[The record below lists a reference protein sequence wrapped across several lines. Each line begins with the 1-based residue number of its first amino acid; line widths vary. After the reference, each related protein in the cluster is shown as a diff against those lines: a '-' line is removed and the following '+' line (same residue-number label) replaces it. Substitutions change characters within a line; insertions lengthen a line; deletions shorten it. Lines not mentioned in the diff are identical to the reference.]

1 MITYL
6 EVNLVGYVMGDGNY
20 WNELA
25 MFVVGR
31 KCRWSCC
38 RSWSGIA
45 GLGHDAIGL

>member
-25 MFVVGR
+25 VFLVGSV
-31 KCRWSCC
+31 C
-38 RSWSGIA
+38 GGAA
-45 GLGHDAIGL
+45 GAEGTSQALVTMQ